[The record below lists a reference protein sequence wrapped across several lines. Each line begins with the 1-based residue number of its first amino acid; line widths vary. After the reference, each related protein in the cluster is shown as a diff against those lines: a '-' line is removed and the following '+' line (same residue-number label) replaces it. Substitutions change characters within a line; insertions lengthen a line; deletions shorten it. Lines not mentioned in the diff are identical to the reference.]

1 MGIIYSIE
9 ALLDLKYEINNIDYL
24 FQKCLENNIGL
35 YSDSFYNIYKLD
47 SRGATNRILSLDLES
62 EDRSARAK
70 FQDTDFFIRIYQEK
84 NNLLSFSIGCFG
96 KIWRKKFFNDHYD
109 IDFARYT
116 RLLLRVCKDFTIL
129 ALETDAF

>member
-9 ALLDLKYEINNIDYL
+9 ALLDLKYEKNNIDYL

-35 YSDSFYNIYKLD
+35 YSDAFYNIYKLD
-47 SRGATNRILSLDLES
+47 SRRATDRILSLDLEP

-70 FQDTDFFIRIYQEK
+70 FQDTDFFIRIYKEK

-96 KIWRKKFFNDHYD
+96 KIWRKEFINDHYA
-109 IDFARYT
+109 IDFARYI
-116 RLLLRVCKDFTIL
+116 RLLLRVCKNFTIL